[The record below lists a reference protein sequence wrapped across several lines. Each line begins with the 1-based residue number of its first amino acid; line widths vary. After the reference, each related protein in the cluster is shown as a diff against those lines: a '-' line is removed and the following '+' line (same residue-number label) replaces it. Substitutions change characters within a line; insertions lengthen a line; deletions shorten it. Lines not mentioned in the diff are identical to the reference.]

1 MKAAIAISLFVL
13 IVVGYTAVSTS
24 DYYEAV
30 QSKDLCRDMVQA
42 GAWPQ
47 EVCNE
52 R

>member
-1 MKAAIAISLFVL
+1 MRTAIILAAAVFAVTSWV
-13 IVVGYTAVSTS
+13 AVSTS
-24 DYYEAV
+24 DYYEAI
-30 QSKDLCRDMVQA
+30 QRHELCRDMVQA